1 MSESQ
6 PARKLLLVGWDAA
19 DWKFINPLLDA
30 GRMPNLSRLVDGGV
44 IANLATLQPCLS
56 PILWTSIAT
65 GKTADKHGVAGFIEP
80 IPGGAGVRPVSST
93 SRTTKA
99 IWNIL
104 SQNDLT
110 STVVNWYASHPAEPI
125 RGTCISNRFFENYPR
140 TVDEGWDPVPG
151 SVQPEKLRDVLTH
164 LRMHPSELGSA
175 EMGRL
180 IPDIHRI
187 DWHTDKRPWQ
197 LAEIVARTVSIHSVV
212 THLMTHEPWDFISV
226 YYDGLDVA
234 GHIFMPF
241 HPPRRSCIAEDE
253 FSAYCHVMREL
264 YLFHDEMLGRLLEL
278 AGPDATV
285 MVVSDHGFHCDH
297 LRPAVSAEPADEQA
311 AAWHRQY
318 GVFALRGPGVLNDE
332 RIYGATLLDIAPT
345 VLQLFGLPI
354 GRDMDGRPLLQ
365 ALVNPPE
372 FPRTIASWD
381 QQPGAHGMHPSDLQR
396 SMMES
401 PAAVAQL
408 IALGYLPPE
417 TAESRN
423 AVAIASAELQFNL
436 AIVHSSMGRTRQAIE
451 LLTDLFEWRPESTRY
466 GAALAKALANDGQLE
481 RCRAIVASLEAGG
494 WHSADADLL
503 VATALFNEG
512 QADAATARLAHCE
525 RRYPPSPQLY
535 QLIGNIHLAR
545 RNWQDAAT
553 AFDKALALDDDSP
566 NVHDGAAHAALKLG
580 DFEKAAEH
588 ALRAI
593 GLLFYCPQAHVHL
606 GMALKGMGESLR
618 AARSLKLAISQAP
631 KFFEAHQEL
640 ENLKEDSSVPK

>member
-1 MSESQ
+1 
-6 PARKLLLVGWDAA
+6 
-19 DWKFINPLLDA
+19 
-30 GRMPNLSRLVDGGV
+30 MPNLSRLVDGGV

-56 PILWTSIAT
+56 PILWNSIAT

-80 IPGGAGVRPVSST
+80 IPGGGGVRPVSST

-99 IWNIL
+99 LWNIL
-104 SQNDLT
+104 SQNELT
-110 STVVNWYASHPAEPI
+110 SIVVNWYASHPAEPI
-125 RGTCISNRFFENYPR
+125 RGASVSNRFFENYPR
-140 TVDEGWDPVPG
+140 NMDDRWDTVPG
-151 SVQPEKLRDVLTH
+151 SIHPEKLSEVLAD

-180 IPDIHRI
+180 IPEIHRI

-197 LAEIVARTVSIHSVV
+197 LAEVVARTVSIHNVV
-212 THLMTHEPWDFISV
+212 THLMADSSWDFLAV

-234 GHIFMPF
+234 GHTFMPY
-241 HPPRRSCIAEDE
+241 HPPRLPSVGEDD
-253 FSAYCHVMREL
+253 FLNYRHVMREL

-278 AGPDATV
+278 AGPETTV
-285 MVVSDHGFHCDH
+285 LLASDHGFHCDH
-297 LRPAVSAEPADEQA
+297 LRPLLSQKSEDEQA

-318 GVFALRGPGVLNDE
+318 GVFAMCGPGILNDE
-332 RIYGATLLDIAPT
+332 RIFGATLLDIAPT

-365 ALVNPPE
+365 ALANPPE

-381 QQPGAHGMHPSDLQR
+381 QQPGDDGMHPVDLQR

-417 TAESRN
+417 TAESQN
-423 AVAIASAELQFNL
+423 AVEIASAELKFNL
-436 AIVHSSMGRTRQAIE
+436 AIVHSSMGRTRKAIE
-451 LLTDLFEWRPESTRY
+451 LLTELFERRPENARY
-466 GAALAKALANDGQLE
+466 GAALAKALANDGQYE
-481 RCRAIVASLEAGG
+481 RCRAIVASLEAAG

-503 VATALFNEG
+503 VAAALFNEG
-512 QADAATARLAHCE
+512 QADAATVRLADCE
-525 RRYPPSPQLY
+525 RHYPPTPQLY

-545 RNWQDAAT
+545 RSWQDAAT
-553 AFDKALALDDDSP
+553 AFDKSLTLDDDSP
-566 NVHDGAAHAALKLG
+566 HVHDGAAHAALKLG

-588 ALRAI
+588 ALRAV
-593 GLLFYCPQAHVHL
+593 GLLFYFPQAHFHL
-606 GMALKGMGESLR
+606 GMAFKGMGETSR
-618 AARSLKLAISQAP
+618 AARSLKIAIAQAP

-640 ENLKEDSSVPK
+640 ENLKEESSVRN